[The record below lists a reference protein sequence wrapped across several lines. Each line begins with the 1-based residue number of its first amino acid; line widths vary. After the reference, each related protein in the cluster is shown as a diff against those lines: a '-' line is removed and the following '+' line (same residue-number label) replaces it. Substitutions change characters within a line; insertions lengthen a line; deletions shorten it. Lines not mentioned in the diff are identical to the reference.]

1 MVHSSLV
8 AHHSRVMNPDIEL
21 VAILSGGD
29 TVEPVEL
36 PPQVAEVLKAT
47 ATLYRITGFEPP
59 WIGYVATHEGKAV
72 GTCAFKSAPVNGK
85 VEIAY
90 FTFPDFEHRG
100 NATAMARRLVAL
112 ARAES
117 PGVVV
122 TAQTLPVRNFSNR
135 ILEKLGFRL
144 AGTAI
149 DTEAG
154 EVWEW
159 HLAWD
164 DAEPRLEQ
172 APSG

>member
-1 MVHSSLV
+1 MTASD
-8 AHHSRVMNPDIEL
+8 APGIGL
-21 VAILSGGD
+21 VAILYGGD
-29 TVEPVEL
+29 TAEPVAL
-36 PPQVAEVLKAT
+36 PAEVADVLKAT
-47 ATLYRITGFEPP
+47 AAMYRTTGFEPP
-59 WIGYVATHEGKAV
+59 WIGYVAMHEGEAV
-72 GTCAFKSAPVNGK
+72 GTCAFKSAPVDGR

-100 NATAMARRLVAL
+100 FATTMARRLVAL

-135 ILEKLGFRL
+135 ILEKLGFRQ

-149 DTEAG
+149 DAEAG

-159 HLAWD
+159 HLA
-164 DAEPRLEQ
+164 
-172 APSG
+172 